1 MKVSELQ
8 QVLKTY
14 LKPDDEI
21 AIVWFQKSDFE
32 YVEEISDET
41 WNKAIARFHESKE
54 VDSIDSNMHD
64 LLCEL
69 IEDAQ

>member
-32 YVEEISDET
+32 YVEDISDET
-41 WNKAIARFHESKE
+41 WSKAIARFHESKE

-64 LLCEL
+64 LICEL